1 MRIHPRRAPMFVV
14 VLAAL
19 ALVTRLAQ
27 AEIVEPEDLHYG
39 LFEAGVGHITDVEA
53 LVDVRSYIEFD
64 TTHIE
69 GAYNV
74 DIRQMRGR
82 GVRGGVCV

>member
-1 MRIHPRRAPMFVV
+1 MFVV

-74 DIRQMRGR
+74 DIRQMQYELDSKKNITELC
-82 GVRGGVCV
+82 VRCATS